1 LTSFIFYV
9 NIQILQKIRKKR
21 NNEQK
26 KIGREMVAN
35 ILLYAGSVITI
46 GWGTAHI
53 IAARAVVKGFGD
65 ISEDNK
71 KFILMEWVAEGLTLC
86 FIGVLVILT
95 NILGGTSNE
104 VSRIVFRISAGMLL
118 VMAVWTALTGAKT
131 SNIPT
136 KICPFVLTA
145 VAILLVVGSIV

>member
-1 LTSFIFYV
+1 
-9 NIQILQKIRKKR
+9 
-21 NNEQK
+21 
-26 KIGREMVAN
+26 MVAN
-35 ILLYAGSVITI
+35 ILLYIGSIITI
-46 GWGTAHI
+46 GWGIAHI

-104 VSRIVFRISAGMLL
+104 VSRIVFRISAGMLV